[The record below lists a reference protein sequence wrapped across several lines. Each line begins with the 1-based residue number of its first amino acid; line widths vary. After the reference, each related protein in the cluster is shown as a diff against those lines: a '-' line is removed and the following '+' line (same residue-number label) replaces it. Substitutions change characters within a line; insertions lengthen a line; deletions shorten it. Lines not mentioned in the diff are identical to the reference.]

1 MNEDWLN
8 LREQLVGQCESIAKG
23 CEDFTIIE
31 NIQKIAKE
39 MIIIGNCE
47 SDCECSICHELK
59 RNSWDDNYPNVNPII
74 NHAKRWLD
82 LAAKI
87 DKNPNLPNG
96 ASSYICPHCSF
107 KNTENK
113 VCNCVSCQCGRIEA
127 DFCDGCGDG
136 DVSCKA
142 HCICDGSD
150 FIEELKQ
157 RQNNDWKNG
166 DARKYNKRGV
176 DE

>member
-1 MNEDWLN
+1 MGLEKYMNEDWLN

-87 DKNPNLPNG
+87 DKTPNLPNG
-96 ASSYICPHCSF
+96 APSYICPHCSF

-113 VCNCVSCQCGRIEA
+113 VCNCVSC
-127 DFCDGCGDG
+127 
-136 DVSCKA
+136 
-142 HCICDGSD
+142 H
-150 FIEELKQ
+150 
-157 RQNNDWKNG
+157 
-166 DARKYNKRGV
+166 ARKYNKRGV